1 MQDRLHFAATASLES
16 VSAFRHGAHQGGDDQ
31 GGRANRFARQSGIE
45 ITQDSPRGYAELKA
59 RVEDQNV
66 TWDVMTAAA

>member
-1 MQDRLHFAATASLES
+1 LSRRGAASLGS
-16 VSAFRHGAHQGGDDQ
+16 VSAFRYRAHQDRDDQ

-45 ITQDSPRGYAELKA
+45 ITQDSPRDYAELKA

-66 TWDVMTAAA
+66 TWEVMTAAA

>member
-1 MQDRLHFAATASLES
+1 M
-16 VSAFRHGAHQGGDDQ
+16 
-31 GGRANRFARQSGIE
+31 
-45 ITQDSPRGYAELKA
+45 TQDSPRGYAELKA

>member
-1 MQDRLHFAATASLES
+1 MPRVSLSLPLWGPRE
-16 VSAFRHGAHQGGDDQ
+16 GDDQ
-31 GGRANRFARQSGIE
+31 GGRADRFARQSGIE
-45 ITQDSPRGYAELKA
+45 IIQDFPRDYAERKA